1 MKNFIYLFFTIT
13 IIFSSCTKEQGCT
26 DQIAI
31 NFNSTAEEDD
41 GSCIYS
47 FVGGYWI
54 TQSITTEGSI
64 TTSAGGTI
72 VSDSSFNFTETNPD
86 SLSPYRVDFFNNNTF
101 FEFNILNDTVDIGDW
116 SVNGNQLTIDH
127 GDTTSTL
134 LIQSL
139 ERDNAVLIENVSE
152 TSSFMGMTISYDI
165 NRTINSN
172 RIR

>member
-1 MKNFIYLFFTIT
+1 MKRYLLILCVFVL
-13 IIFSSCTKEQGCT
+13 FSCKKEQGCT

-86 SLSPYRVDFFNNNTF
+86 SLSPYRIDFSIIIPFLSLIF
-101 FEFNILNDTVDIGDW
+101 
-116 SVNGNQLTIDH
+116 QM
-127 GDTTSTL
+127 TL
-134 LIQSL
+134 LIL
-139 ERDNAVLIENVSE
+139 GIGLLMV
-152 TSSFMGMTISYDI
+152 I
-165 NRTINSN
+165 N
-172 RIR
+172 

>member
-1 MKNFIYLFFTIT
+1 MKRYLLILCVFVLL
-13 IIFSSCTKEQGCT
+13 SCRKEQGCT

-64 TTSAGGTI
+64 TTSAGSTI

-86 SLSPYRVDFFNNNTF
+86 SLSPYRIDFFNNNTF
-101 FEFNILNDTVDIGDW
+101 FEFDISNDTVDTGDW

-127 GDTTSTL
+127 GDTSSTL

-139 ERDNAVLIENVSE
+139 ERDNTVLIENVSE
-152 TSSFMGMTISYDI
+152 TSSFMGLTISYNI
-165 NRTINSN
+165 TRTFNS
-172 RIR
+172 RRQF